1 VSKQLVIAHE
11 ELGILTDLFERGLV
25 QKPRVTALQREV
37 LAKEGTVGELKA
49 KVAQSLGKIAE
60 IELQTLQLDRELA
73 NEVAKE
79 IREAETKIADLGE
92 RKTAA
97 EDQLMRIDIRAPIS
111 GIVHQLNVHTVGGV
125 ISPSEPIMMVVPDTD
140 NLIVEVRVNP
150 SDIDQLRLG
159 QETRIRFSAFNRR
172 TTPEVRGTVFRIAG
186 DLIRE
191 PQTGLA
197 YYTAGVRVEP
207 GELAR
212 LKDLKLVPGMPV
224 EAYIKTGER
233 TLANYL
239 LRPLLDQVQRA
250 MRED

>member
-1 VSKQLVIAHE
+1 M
-11 ELGILTDLFERGLV
+11 
-25 QKPRVTALQREV
+25 
-37 LAKEGTVGELKA
+37 
-49 KVAQSLGKIAE
+49 AQI
-60 IELQTLQLDRELA
+60 
-73 NEVAKE
+73 
-79 IREAETKIADLGE
+79 
-92 RKTAA
+92 
-97 EDQLMRIDIRAPIS
+97 
-111 GIVHQLNVHTVGGV
+111 
-125 ISPSEPIMMVVPDTD
+125 
-140 NLIVEVRVNP
+140 
-150 SDIDQLRLG
+150 
-159 QETRIRFSAFNRR
+159 NRR

-212 LKDLKLVPGMPV
+212 LKDLKLVPGMPA